1 MKNMASEKSHHP
13 HPLSNREK
21 EVLVLIAKGYTN
33 KKIGL
38 LLNIDE
44 RTVASHRKSI
54 RTKLQVRNVA
64 GMIRHAIKLKLV
76 DL

>member
-1 MKNMASEKSHHP
+1 MTSENSYYP

-21 EVLVLIAKGYTN
+21 EVLALIARGYTS
-33 KKIGL
+33 KKIAV

-44 RTVASHRKSI
+44 NTVASHRKSI
-54 RTKLQVRNVA
+54 RTKLQVKNVA

-76 DL
+76 D

>member
-1 MKNMASEKSHHP
+1 MTSDSSFYP
-13 HPLSNREK
+13 HPLSQREK
-21 EVLVLIAKGYTN
+21 EVLALIARGYTS
-33 KKIGL
+33 KKIAL

-64 GMIRHAIKLKLV
+64 GMIRHAIKMNLV
-76 DL
+76 D